1 MSHLS
6 KTKQVANVE
15 RRTWDVEA
23 YEQKALARQQPPRD
37 SGHNEEA
44 VNGKIPD
51 AATKEEF
58 QAAPKG
64 AVGPEGSQRAF
75 LQARK
80 RKITEIDNRVG
91 TSVSL
96 SVEEAT
102 GSKKEAIKLSDGVK
116 STGVGFHCTVCD
128 CFLKD
133 SMTYLDHINGR
144 KHQRK
149 LGFTMRVE
157 RSTESDVLNKL
168 ESLKRQHAKNDSTV
182 QGELNF
188 DVLVR
193 EKDEAEERRKEE
205 RQRKRKER
213 RQLQKKIQSEPD
225 NQYDLEEEIE
235 EEDAQIDP
243 DMAALMGFSG
253 FAGGKK

>member
-6 KTKQVANVE
+6 SKTKKVANVE

-23 YEQKALARQQPPRD
+23 YEEKARARQQP
-37 SGHNEEA
+37 EA
-44 VNGKIPD
+44 ANREVDDTMRD
-51 AATKEEF
+51 AATTNEAF
-58 QAAPKG
+58 PAAPKG
-64 AVGPEGSQRAF
+64 AAGPEGSQRAF

-80 RKITEIDNRVG
+80 RKITEIDARVG
-91 TSVSL
+91 TSVVL

-102 GSKKEAIKLSDGVK
+102 GSKNKAVQLSDGVK

-149 LGFTMRVE
+149 LGYSMRVE

-168 ESLKRQHAKNDSTV
+168 ASLKQQHAQHETAE
-182 QGELNF
+182 ELNF
-188 DVLVR
+188 DALVK
-193 EKDEAEERRKEE
+193 EKDAAEERRQEE
-205 RQRKRKER
+205 RQRQRKER
-213 RQLQKKIQSEPD
+213 RLRQKKLQSKS
-225 NQYDLEEEIE
+225 EEEYEDAEVEEE